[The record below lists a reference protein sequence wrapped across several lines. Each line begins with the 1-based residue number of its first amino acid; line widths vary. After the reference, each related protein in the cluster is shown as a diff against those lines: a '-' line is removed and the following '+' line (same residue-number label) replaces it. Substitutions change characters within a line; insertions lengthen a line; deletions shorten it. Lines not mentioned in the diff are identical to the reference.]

1 MLENQHEYIDVYVS
15 ESNMGFWKVVMQGP
29 PSSPYEDGTFLL
41 YIEFSDQFPRKAP
54 TARFITP
61 ILHPNITKH
70 GRICHPI
77 FDREWTPVTR
87 VYQVIQQLWGILM
100 SLEARDAIDPLF
112 TLKFWTD
119 PESGRREVKQY
130 VQRFATLSRANHR
143 TNILSGASSTPSIA
157 STAPPSY
164 RTNSPTPATAAAA
177 RVHNLRR
184 PVATSSVGS
193 GSPVFTP
200 PSTAAGSTTGLLP
213 TGNGAPS
220 IASSTNSNR
229 ARRLINRLHRRQS

>member
-1 MLENQHEYIDVYVS
+1 MLTH
-15 ESNMGFWKVVMQGP
+15 K
-29 PSSPYEDGTFLL
+29 SSRA
-41 YIEFSDQFPRKAP
+41 PR
-54 TARFITP
+54 ARFITP

-77 FDREWTPVTR
+77 FDREWTPVNR

-130 VQRFATLSRANHR
+130 VQRFATVSRVNHR

-157 STAPPSY
+157 STNPPPSY
-164 RTNSPTPATAAAA
+164 RTNASTSQAADPATA
-177 RVHNLRR
+177 RVRNLRR
-184 PVATSSVGS
+184 PSANASAGS
-193 GSPVFTP
+193 GSPVVSDCLIECETMKFPRIYTNFAKFTP
-200 PSTAAGSTTGLLP
+200 PSTTAA
-213 TGNGAPS
+213 S

-229 ARRLINRLHRRQS
+229 ARKLIDRLQRRAS